1 MSAGSEPARVAVA
14 LCDCLAAPDDGPQLA
29 ALCDSLER
37 TLPDVRAAVVPDLCR
52 HAERG
57 PALAVDSG
65 ATRLVLGTSAEG
77 GSPDEI
83 QRRARRAGLDP
94 FATVVVRL
102 PRACVSEQRSE
113 GVVPRLAAAV
123 ARARA
128 FAGTTPDQLRPRL
141 LAEGAAVSRFSLLA
155 LPPITYEPVPR
166 VAHRRCLGPDRCG
179 SCVQTCPGSAL
190 AVEDGRVVLDKQR
203 CDGCG
208 LCVTAC
214 PTEAVS
220 LPGSSLAEYGAQ
232 LETLLDGD
240 EPALLFHCR
249 KAVGLDGAAGGWL
262 PVEVPCVGMVT
273 PGWMLQAVARGASA
287 VGLTRCGPECACPRG
302 PVVAGR
308 LAYTHDLL
316 RLLGDE
322 AAADRVRPVAVTEAG
337 LEPPPRLR
345 SFGRPEAADG
355 VPSLAEPAATAEA
368 LLRLRERD
376 PRRRVRLRAHRA
388 SPFGLVRVRAS
399 ACTVCGA
406 CSAACPTGALRL
418 EDGTEEVGLSYD
430 ATACVGCERCVSSCP
445 EQAAGAITVDRS
457 TDLLALARGR
467 APLKV
472 ESLARCRNCGGP
484 IAPRA
489 MLGRIQALLAGEE
502 QAGPLLQIL
511 GGLCGPCRGSTLV
524 AGGPRRGG
532 ATPHQPRLAT
542 VGTHRAQRPHR

>member
-1 MSAGSEPARVAVA
+1 VRPGSEPTRVAVA
-14 LCDCLAAPDDGPQLA
+14 LCDCLASPGDADELT
-29 ALCDSLER
+29 ALCASLER
-37 TLPDVRAAVVPDLCR
+37 TLPDVRAAVVPDLCLY
-52 HAERG
+52 AGRG

-65 ATRLVLGTSAEG
+65 ATRLVLGTSADG

-94 FATVVVRL
+94 FAIVLVRL
-102 PRACVSEQRSE
+102 PRACVSKQGSD

-155 LPPITYEPVPR
+155 LPPITYEPVPS
-166 VAHRRCLGPDRCG
+166 VAHRRCLGPGRCG
-179 SCVQTCPGSAL
+179 FCVQTCPRSAL

-232 LETLLDGD
+232 LESLLGSD
-240 EPALLFHCR
+240 EPAVLFHCR
-249 KAVGLDGAAGGWL
+249 KAVGLDGATGGWL
-262 PVEVPCVGMVT
+262 PVQVPCIGVVT

-287 VGLTRCGPECACPRG
+287 VGLTRCGPECGCPRE

-308 LAYTHDLL
+308 LAYTRDLL

-322 AAADRVRPVAVTEAG
+322 AAADRVRTVAVTEAG
-337 LEPPPRLR
+337 LEPPPRLP
-345 SFGRPEAADG
+345 SFGRPDASDAA
-355 VPSLAEPAATAEA
+355 PSLAEPAATAEA
-368 LLRLRERD
+368 LLRLHESD

-388 SPFGLVRVRAS
+388 SPLGLVRVRAS

-406 CSAACPTGALRL
+406 CAAACPTGALRL
-418 EDGTEEVGLSYD
+418 EEGAEDVVLSYD
-430 ATACVGCERCVSSCP
+430 ATACVGCERCAPSCP
-445 EQAAGAITVDRS
+445 EQAAGALAVDRS
-457 TDLLALARGR
+457 TDLIALARGR
-467 APLKV
+467 TPLKL
-472 ESLARCRNCGGP
+472 EALARCRNCGGP
-484 IAPRA
+484 IAPSA
-489 MLGRIQALLAGEE
+489 MLVRIQALLADEE
-502 QAGPLLQIL
+502 HAGPLLQVL
-511 GGLCGPCRGSTLV
+511 GDLCVPCRGSTLS
-524 AGGPRRGG
+524 AGGPRLVEAASRQPPPARLNASRGELW
-532 ATPHQPRLAT
+532 P
-542 VGTHRAQRPHR
+542 